1 MENNILI
8 LLLWAIPVLGFFASL
23 ILPSCDEKW
32 ISRLGIVTL
41 ITHLT
46 TVFTATI
53 FWGINDF
60 EVINIK
66 QLVLYKTG
74 NYEFFIDFYFDEV
87 TAVFLL
93 IGSVLS
99 FLIFRYSSYYMH
111 MEPGYKRFFS
121 TILLF
126 YMGYNWIVLSGNFET
141 LFIGWEIIGAA
152 SFLLIA
158 FYRMRYLPSKNAVK
172 VFSIYRI
179 GDIGILAVMWASHH
193 LWHEN
198 ITFLKLQNQQLVH
211 HHLTGHS
218 ETGIFIGIMILLSA
232 AVKSA
237 QFPFSSWLPRAMEGP
252 TPSSAI
258 FYGSL
263 SVHFG
268 AFLLIRTYPF
278 WEGQLIVKA
287 CVITVGII
295 TVLVHSMIA
304 RAQST
309 IKAQIAYSSSAQ
321 IGFIFIEIALG
332 FHYLALIHFAGNALL
347 RSYQLLISP
356 SAVSFLLRQKTF
368 SLPQGKIRRN
378 NSSLYILALKEW
390 NLDYLISQLFFTRVK
405 KVGKLLGRINTAIVS
420 SVFIPLYLFGLIIY
434 FQQETIPVVI
444 IDLLPEIYVIISFI
458 MVVRAFAER
467 THPRMAWILVLFGF
481 LNMALG
487 ISFNEH
493 FEFYQTELYS
503 LGVFIAG
510 IFGFISL
517 QLLRNKI
524 MGNYDLNS
532 YHGYSAKYPGISLL
546 FLLSAL
552 GISGF
557 PITTAFIGEDLLFSH
572 IHDHQFVLLIFTAL
586 TFVFGGIA
594 VIRIYARLF
603 LGNNSVKSEN
613 SFLKSS

>member
-1 MENNILI
+1 
-8 LLLWAIPVLGFFASL
+8 
-23 ILPSCDEKW
+23 
-32 ISRLGIVTL
+32 
-41 ITHLT
+41 
-46 TVFTATI
+46 
-53 FWGINDF
+53 
-60 EVINIK
+60 
-66 QLVLYKTG
+66 
-74 NYEFFIDFYFDEV
+74 
-87 TAVFLL
+87 
-93 IGSVLS
+93 
-99 FLIFRYSSYYMH
+99 
-111 MEPGYKRFFS
+111 
-121 TILLF
+121 
-126 YMGYNWIVLSGNFET
+126 MGYNWIVLSGNFET

-179 GDIGILAVMWASHH
+179 GDIGILAAMWASHH

-211 HHLTGHS
+211 HHLTEHS

-278 WEGQLIVKA
+278 WEGQIIVKA
-287 CVITVGII
+287 CVIAVGII

-368 SLPQGKIRRN
+368 NALDTKARKI
-378 NSSLYILALKEW
+378 NSSLYILSLKEW
-390 NLDYLISQLFFTRVK
+390 NLDYLLSQIFFARIK
-405 KVGKLLGRINTAIVS
+405 KTGKLLGGINTKWVAL
-420 SVFIPLYLFGLIIY
+420 VFIPLYVSGLILY
-434 FQQETIPVVI
+434 FNQNALPKQLIHY
-444 IDLLPEIYVIISFI
+444 LPEVYVIISFI

-467 THPRMAWILVLFGF
+467 IHPRMAWLLVLIGF

-503 LGVFIAG
+503 AGVFIAG
-510 IFGFISL
+510 MCGFIAL
-517 QLLRNKI
+517 QMLKKRVKS
-524 MGNYDLNS
+524 NYDLNS
-532 YHGYSAKYPGISLL
+532 YHGYAAKYPGISLL

-572 IHDHQFVLLIFTAL
+572 IHDHQFVLLIFTAM